1 MDHFSR
7 LLKFHRHRLII
18 NYFDDNYRSGK
29 QFSSIHPGIA
39 KTFLKTHGGVQKAL
53 NRLWINYR
61 WWVCR
66 FHYFAL
72 SREINFIYRSVLST
86 LNETSTL
93 FGCSLGKLLRELWS
107 LRVKLLE
114 GKTRLKWKFINMLG
128 RFSCFLIS
136 V

>member
-53 NRLWINYR
+53 NRLSDSTIDDEY
-61 WWVCR
+61 
-66 FHYFAL
+66 AD
-72 SREINFIYRSVLST
+72 FI
-86 LNETSTL
+86 TSL
-93 FGCSLGKLLRELWS
+93 F
-107 LRVKLLE
+107 LE
-114 GKTRLKWKFINMLG
+114 R
-128 RFSCFLIS
+128 
-136 V
+136 